1 MKKSTEQQITTLFV
15 QAMRT
20 ALAIIDE
27 KQPSAPPRLGH
38 TAVRE
43 LPTGI
48 YPHKS
53 KYNPWRAYVWD
64 KTLHKSIYIGAFP
77 SINKA
82 KAAQT
87 AFRKGQP
94 LASGTKTLQL
104 VKAA

>member
-1 MKKSTEQQITTLFV
+1 MKKSAEQQITALFI

-27 KQPSAPPRLGH
+27 KKPAPRIGH

-48 YPHKS
+48 YAHKS

-64 KTLHKSIYIGAFP
+64 TASHKAIYIGAFP
-77 SINKA
+77 SVA
-82 KAAQT
+82 KARAAQKAYINGEPVKT
-87 AFRKGQP
+87 
-94 LASGTKTLQL
+94 GTKAPLKL